1 MCRCHHPGYA
11 RPLRKTRPELRDD
24 AEGLLIRPIK
34 SGGGRCCLVSISAAT
49 IRELLRELIEQYP
62 GMQNQLDDGIAVSV
76 NGQIFRDKWSEEI
89 PEGAEVFLLP
99 RIQGG

>member
-1 MCRCHHPGYA
+1 MLKVCLSG
-11 RPLRKTRPELRDD
+11 PLKAAADG
-24 AEGLLIRPIK
+24 AA
-34 SGGGRCCLVSISAAT
+34 SVSISAAT

-76 NGQIFRDKWSEEI
+76 NGQIFRDNWLKKI
-89 PEGAEVFLLP
+89 PAGAEIFLLP

>member
-1 MCRCHHPGYA
+1 MLKVCLSG
-11 RPLRKTRPELRDD
+11 PLKAAADGAASVL
-24 AEGLLIRPIK
+24 
-34 SGGGRCCLVSISAAT
+34 ISAAT
-49 IRELLRELIEQYP
+49 IRELLRKLVKQYP

>member
-1 MCRCHHPGYA
+1 MLKVCLSG
-11 RPLRKTRPELRDD
+11 PLKAAADG
-24 AEGLLIRPIK
+24 AA
-34 SGGGRCCLVSISAAT
+34 SVSISAAP

>member
-1 MCRCHHPGYA
+1 MLKVCLSG
-11 RPLRKTRPELRDD
+11 PLKAAADG
-24 AEGLLIRPIK
+24 AA
-34 SGGGRCCLVSISAAT
+34 SVSISATT

-76 NGQIFRDKWSEEI
+76 NGQIFRDNWSKKI
-89 PEGAEVFLLP
+89 PAGAEIFLLP

>member
-1 MCRCHHPGYA
+1 MLKVCLSG
-11 RPLRKTRPELRDD
+11 PLKAAADG
-24 AEGLLIRPIK
+24 AA
-34 SGGGRCCLVSISAAT
+34 SGSISAAT

-76 NGQIFRDKWSEEI
+76 NGQIFRDNWSKKI
-89 PEGAEVFLLP
+89 PAGAEIFLLP

>member
-1 MCRCHHPGYA
+1 MLKVCLSG
-11 RPLRKTRPELRDD
+11 PLKAAADG
-24 AEGLLIRPIK
+24 AA
-34 SGGGRCCLVSISAAT
+34 SVSISAAT

-76 NGQIFRDKWSEEI
+76 NGQIFRDNWSKKI
-89 PEGAEVFLLP
+89 PAGAEIFLLP

>member
-1 MCRCHHPGYA
+1 MLKVC
-11 RPLRKTRPELRDD
+11 L
-24 AEGLLIRPIK
+24 
-34 SGGGRCCLVSISAAT
+34 SGPFKAAADGAASVLISAAT
-49 IRELLRELIEQYP
+49 IRELLRELAKQYP